1 MSLYN
6 SLSGI
11 GWLVGVHSK
20 SICHVQVMCK
30 ACGICETA
38 QNKCTPVGKHDC
50 HVNHTGSS
58 KSMESES
65 FAMMLL
71 RAPDRGYT
79 IGTVVADDDS
89 GIRKKARLKEDGGV
103 LPAGFKVPKFLADP
117 SHRIKVFGK
126 YIYKLKNLPLKV
138 SPVRHEHV
146 LRLKKI
152 GVILYILIVARA

>member
-1 MSLYN
+1 MRLYN

-20 SICHVQVMCK
+20 SICDVQVMCK
-30 ACGICETA
+30 ACGICEA
-38 QNKCTPVGKHDC
+38 ARNKCTPVAKHDC

-71 RAPDRGYT
+71 RAPDRGYA

-89 GIRKKARLKEDGGV
+89 GIRKKSKVEGGQ
-103 LPAGFKVPKFLADP
+103 GSSP
-117 SHRIKVFGK
+117 SGI
-126 YIYKLKNLPLKV
+126 
-138 SPVRHEHV
+138 
-146 LRLKKI
+146 
-152 GVILYILIVARA
+152 